1 MIIGWQRRS
10 NMLALGVA
18 KLRGS
23 APPCPLG
30 VVPAGQVVCW
40 ARSARQ
46 KPRFTGEGCRG
57 VARSVQIA
65 RSCITTSHRGQLV
78 VLGVPEP
85 AVSPR
90 QRQWQRV
97 LIKIGLC
104 PAAIGAVLGL
114 GSPGFGR
121 GCEGVRRGD
130 LVSYP
135 SALLI
140 FCSRAH
146 SGFLSPDHCFP
157 RYHSIPLKH

>member
-1 MIIGWQRRS
+1 MIVGQRRS
-10 NMLALGVA
+10 DMLALGVA

-65 RSCITTSHRGQLV
+65 RSCITASHRGQLV
-78 VLGVPEP
+78 VLGVPER
-85 AVSPR
+85 AVSSR

-97 LIKIGLC
+97 LMKIGLC
-104 PAAIGAVLGL
+104 PAAIGAVLAL
-114 GSPGFGR
+114 GWGWGEPDLLFARWAFSWLLR
-121 GCEGVRRGD
+121 GWQG
-130 LVSYP
+130 
-135 SALLI
+135 
-140 FCSRAH
+140 
-146 SGFLSPDHCFP
+146 
-157 RYHSIPLKH
+157 